1 MAGGGLHADAPS
13 SSLRAA
19 DPLAVLPLIEGIED
33 LSAASTGAL
42 VFTAQGRTEGTILVE
57 KGRICWAATAR
68 MGHRLTDI
76 LRSRLDPEVG
86 PRALEEIVRRCRDE
100 GTPLGETL
108 VASSLISS
116 DSLREALR
124 QHTSEAILFLAQRS
138 GEPPTWLPHRKH
150 RYDARFTFS
159 PAELLASVGAVCLP
173 DLAEQSRAEMDKL
186 LRAVGKGGG
195 GGGVAFTWVGV
206 SATLFPICE
215 IHGANFSVRETV
227 DLGVWATRMLEMPL
241 MLRAVPQLVTI
252 VGAKGDAIVA
262 WISEGIVYVVIC
274 QNPSSLAHVLSKRAR
289 AAPEVR
295 SGS

>member
-33 LSAASTGAL
+33 LSSASTGAL
-42 VFTAQGRTEGTILVE
+42 VFGAHGKPEGTILVE
-57 KGRICWAATAR
+57 KGRICWAMTAR

-86 PRALEEIVRRCRDE
+86 PSALEAIVRRCRDE

-116 DSLREALR
+116 EGLREALR
-124 QHTSEAILFLAQRS
+124 QHTSEAILFLAQR
-138 GEPPTWLPHRKH
+138 GGAPPAWLAHRKH

-173 DLAEQSRAEMDKL
+173 DLAEQSRAEMERL
-186 LRAVGKGGG
+186 LRSVGSS

-215 IHGANFSVRETV
+215 IHGASFSVRETV
-227 DLGVWATRMLEMPL
+227 DLGQWAARMLEMPL
-241 MLRAVPQLVTI
+241 MLRAVPQLVTV
-252 VGAKGDAIVA
+252 VGAKGDALVA